1 MLFFSLRCCF
11 YFIRHF
17 KTIKKLQ
24 PFILIVF
31 FSSIESIFN
40 LIFSQLLKKPDVF
53 TKIISHTQ
61 QMYLVIE
68 VGIITYFYTS
78 MYSEFQLLKIKSLRA
93 KYISYSIAIVAI
105 IIGFCID
112 KIELTV
118 TISELVIVNF
128 FFVSVILRNVL
139 HDEKVKFEYQKILN
153 KGIFT
158 FINLITPYSIIN
170 ELIDQNN
177 FPIYMSLNFIND
189 IGYIIFFNSLY
200 KSCKC
205 YQ

>member
-1 MLFFSLRCCF
+1 
-11 YFIRHF
+11 
-17 KTIKKLQ
+17 
-24 PFILIVF
+24 
-31 FSSIESIFN
+31 
-40 LIFSQLLKKPDVF
+40 
-53 TKIISHTQ
+53 
-61 QMYLVIE
+61 MYLVIE